1 MAKRKRKQHSWKKR
15 ALTVLCV
22 FLGMILGTMIVS
34 TAYLESLLGRINRP
48 DTESISEDEIQQIIQ
63 SEAAEATGTGPVLKE
78 EDIETQPTIAA
89 PVTGADTINIM
100 LIGQDARPGDKRSRS
115 DAMILC
121 TIRKSDNSLT
131 MTSFLRDIY
140 VKIPGRTNKN
150 KLNTA
155 YMFGGMELLSRCMK
169 DNFGI
174 IVDNTV
180 EVDFNGFMEIIDI
193 MGGVEIELTKQE
205 ASFMNSRGNWEVTK
219 EEPWNLKEG
228 KNLLTGSQA
237 LSYSRIR
244 YIGTDFAR
252 VERQK
257 KVLTALIDKV
267 RDMNLVEM
275 NNLVNRLVSLITT
288 DMTNAEITGY
298 VLELFPMLKDL
309 NVVTQRVPLDNT
321 YKFSVIS
328 GVGDSIIMDF
338 ETNLEFL
345 RKTLGD

>member
-1 MAKRKRKQHSWKKR
+1 MSKKEKKQRSWKKS
-15 ALTVLCV
+15 ALTALCI
-22 FLGMILGTMIVS
+22 FLGVILGTMIVS

-48 DTESISEDEIQQIIQ
+48 DDETLSNEEIQQIIQ
-63 SEAAEATGTGPVLKE
+63 NEAAEATGTGPVLRD
-78 EDIETQPTIAA
+78 EDLETQPTISA
-89 PVTGADTINIM
+89 PVTGSDTINIM
-100 LIGQDARPGDKRSRS
+100 LIGKDARPGDKRSRS

-140 VKIPGRTNKN
+140 VKIPGGYAKN
-150 KLNTA
+150 KMNTA
-155 YMFGGMELLSRCMK
+155 YMFGGMNLLSQCLEE
-169 DNFGI
+169 NFGI

-193 MGGVEIELTKQE
+193 MGGVEIELTDQE
-205 ASFMNSRGNWEVTK
+205 AKFMNSRGNWEVTQ
-219 EEPWNLKEG
+219 EAPWHLKAG

-252 VERQK
+252 AERQK

-267 RDMNLVEM
+267 RDMNLMEM
-275 NNLVNRLVSLITT
+275 NNLVNQLVSLITT

-309 NVVTQRVPLDNT
+309 NVITQRIPLDNT

-338 ETNLEFL
+338 EPNLEFL
-345 RKTLGD
+345 RQTLGD